1 MVIWWLFMALFYPY
15 DIIGMFPNKS
25 NTKQIPIQ
33 WWFIQTISWCFFL
46 WMCVTTS
53 LIFELDIWSFTK
65 HLGQQEQ
72 KNEFDP
78 ATYGDIYPQ

>member
-1 MVIWWLFMALFYPY
+1 
-15 DIIGMFPNKS
+15 MF
-25 NTKQIPIQ
+25 
-33 WWFIQTISWCFFL
+33 
-46 WMCVTTS
+46 VTTS

-78 ATYGDIYPQ
+78 ATYGDFYPQ